1 MSNLSN
7 CHHCNKPVCFERA
20 NKTLPEEYEVC
31 RECDDHVCNDCVDWE
46 YMNIEDSETPICRK
60 CTSLVIKNSYE
71 DGVCPDC
78 GEFIPDDVVDGQNC
92 QHCPHVFFYPR
103 PDAPEV

>member
-31 RECDDHVCNDCVDWE
+31 RGCDDHVCNDCVDWK
-46 YMNIEDSETPICRK
+46 YMKEHDLEDPVCKK
-60 CTSLVIKNSYE
+60 CVANGWS
-71 DGVCPDC
+71 
-78 GEFIPDDVVDGQNC
+78 
-92 QHCPHVFFYPR
+92 
-103 PDAPEV
+103 PEV